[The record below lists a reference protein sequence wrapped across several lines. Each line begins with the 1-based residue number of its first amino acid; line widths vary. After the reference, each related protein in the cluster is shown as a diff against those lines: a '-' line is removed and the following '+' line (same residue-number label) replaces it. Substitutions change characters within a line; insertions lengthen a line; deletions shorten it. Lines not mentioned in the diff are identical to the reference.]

1 MANDKTIQKSNIVH
15 GDNAGNDIIK
25 NGDKVDGD
33 KYVVN
38 YSSKKSKLQELF
50 EKFEYEK
57 ENDIRIKTIIEDLEH
72 FSSQR
77 KGEVIGL
84 EQKLINGKRE
94 TIIDYAMDCKDYYAR
109 KLYRYEFYES
119 AQKINVYLLALV
131 ESYYHDSIFPLIKQG
146 LSEPE
151 IGKLVQDK
159 IINPL
164 LAELDGDTLGF
175 SAKDIQG
182 MLYLLTGNCHIK
194 WN

>member
-1 MANDKTIQKSNIVH
+1 MCIVH
-15 GDNAGNDIIK
+15 
-25 NGDKVDGD
+25 
-33 KYVVN
+33 
-38 YSSKKSKLQELF
+38 
-50 EKFEYEK
+50 
-57 ENDIRIKTIIEDLEH
+57 
-72 FSSQR
+72 
-77 KGEVIGL
+77 L